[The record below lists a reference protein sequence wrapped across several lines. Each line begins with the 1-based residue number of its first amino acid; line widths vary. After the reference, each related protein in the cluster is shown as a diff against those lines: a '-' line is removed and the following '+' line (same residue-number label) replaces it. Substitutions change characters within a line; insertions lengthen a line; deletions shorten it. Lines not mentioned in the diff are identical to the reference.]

1 MKVIIVDSHPVV
13 RWGIKSMLS
22 SNEKNIEEVKEA
34 LNIKEAMNIITSEL
48 IEIAIID
55 LKLNQEDGLEI
66 VRKAKELNLKTKFII
81 LTEAMSKENFDK
93 AEKLGVDGY
102 ILKEAFVEDILYA
115 IDIVCRG
122 KRYYYS
128 EILIQNNKL
137 NNKGIINKLTDREK
151 EVLMEVRKGLSNGE
165 IASHLY
171 ISECTVKK
179 HVSNIL
185 SKLELSNRTQVAFI
199 ANNGEMCKT
208 LNRY

>member
-13 RWGIKSMLS
+13 RWGIKSILS
-22 SNEKNIEEVKEA
+22 SSGKNIKEVKEA
-34 LNIKEAMNIITSEL
+34 LNIQEAMNILTREV
-48 IEIAIID
+48 IEIAIVD
-55 LKLNQEDGLEI
+55 LKLHQENGLEI
-66 VRKAKELNLKTKFII
+66 VEKAKELNLNTKFII
-81 LTEAMSKENFDK
+81 LTEAMPKEDFDR
-93 AEKLGVDGY
+93 AEKLEVDGY

-128 EILIQNNKL
+128 EILIQNSKFNS
-137 NNKGIINKLTDREK
+137 KGIINKLTEREK
-151 EVLMEVRKGLSNGE
+151 EVLMQIRKGLSNGE

-185 SKLELSNRTQVAFI
+185 SKLDLSNRTQVAFI
-199 ANNGEMCKT
+199 VNNGGDIQNIK
-208 LNRY
+208 